1 MNTRSS
7 TITICLAA
15 CLTIVSTQ
23 GEARFRGSSRTA
35 EPAPAPAVIPAP
47 LPAQAQAAPSLP
59 SAQYPNGL
67 GWRAVENDFIDVKA
81 RIDVVEGKVDA
92 VKADTVSILSELDD
106 VDADHVIIK
115 DELADI
121 KFDLGMVKDDVSD
134 IKDDIAD
141 IETGLL
147 DISDE
152 LAAVAD
158 DVSML
163 KNTLQVQV
171 SADLAGADDLND
183 LPVTL
188 FVQVTQNGVGLSGLP
203 AEAFS
208 FSSSFPLLGASY
220 CESPACFVEGQDGLY
235 MLELDGDWDVSAYAG
250 TLVAQYTVATPTG
263 DVTSTGTSLAT
274 FEIPAAP

>member
-1 MNTRSS
+1 MDKRFTP
-7 TITICLAA
+7 IMVVLAA
-15 CLTIVSTQ
+15 SLAVVSTQ
-23 GEARFRGSSRTA
+23 GQAGWGALFKKAASQDST
-35 EPAPAPAVIPAP
+35 APAAV
-47 LPAQAQAAPSLP
+47 PAQAQGTPSLP
-59 SAQYPNGL
+59 SAKYPNGL

-81 RIDVVEGKVDA
+81 RIDVVEGKVDD

-106 VDADHVIIK
+106 VDADHDFIK

-121 KFDLGMVKDDVSD
+121 KTDLGMVKDDVSD

-141 IETGLL
+141 IATGIV

-163 KNTLQVQV
+163 KNTLQLQV
-171 SADLAGADDLND
+171 SVNLAGADDLND

-188 FVQVTQNGVGLSGLP
+188 YVQVTQNGVGLTGLP
-203 AEAFS
+203 ASAFAFS
-208 FSSSFPLLGASY
+208 NSFPFGVASY
-220 CESPACFVEGQDGLY
+220 CGDASCFAEGQDGLY
-235 MLELDGDWDVSAYAG
+235 ALELEGDWDPTAYAG
-250 TLVAQYTVATPTG
+250 TLVAQYTVTTPAG

-274 FEIPAAP
+274 FEVPLAP